1 MEVWLLFPRQTPRQP
16 DIRRGTH
23 LKRRSLIQTE
33 PGTRIPGITS
43 HLRSEKTASRRAK
56 AARTASSAFSPDSTR
71 NPLTPLQTTPES
83 ILQKSHHPQ
92 AVWAEPFQS
101 KAGTGPASPAHEG
114 NHTALPAHRQS
125 LRSKNPPDSFPRCNS
140 HPPRNTPR
148 TDQSSHTQP
157 LPD

>member
-1 MEVWLLFPRQTPRQP
+1 MEVWLLFPRADTTSAGHTQRNAP
-16 DIRRGTH
+16 
-23 LKRRSLIQTE
+23 QTE
-33 PGTRIPGITS
+33 VPHSNRARDTHPWNHS

-114 NHTALPAHRQS
+114 NHTALPAHQQS